1 MGTAMAKRSKVDQP
15 PESPDASDSISWQ
28 PADKGYGL
36 ALIDGKLACR
46 NPKGKTL
53 ATLPPWI
60 KESELAQ
67 QLLALS
73 EWLDEHALECLHTV
87 ERWMLRSL
95 AVPREVLHQIWPD
108 PDWRKVVENIVVAP
122 ANAKGESDLE
132 QMGLLKNVDAKKGL
146 GVVDVDGESQ
156 WLKQPLVIFPHPI
169 LIGALDD
176 LRELANDLNLEQA
189 IEQLYRPVYQVSDK
203 QRELRAIR
211 DFEGGKF
218 EQLNFAIGACRRLGY
233 PVRGGYATCRVW
245 EGKAPLEARYFVGGE
260 FPEAETET
268 GELLF
273 VGGDQQAVAMRDVG
287 PVTFSEG
294 MRMAAA
300 IYAKRQV
307 EEKSE

>member
-1 MGTAMAKRSKVDQP
+1 MVKTAKAKTTSK
-15 PESPDASDSISWQ
+15 ATSDSDSLSWQ
-28 PADKGYGL
+28 PADKDYSL
-36 ALIDGKLACR
+36 ALVDGKLVCR

-53 ATLPPWI
+53 ATLPPWL
-60 KESELAQ
+60 KESETAQ
-67 QLLALS
+67 QLMALS
-73 EWLDEHALECLHTV
+73 EWLDEHALECLLTV

-95 AVPREVLHQIWPD
+95 SVPREVLHQIWPD
-108 PDWRKVVENIVVAP
+108 PDWRKVVENLVVAP
-122 ANAKGESDLE
+122 ANTKGESDLE
-132 QMGLLKNVDAKKGL
+132 QMGLLKDVDDKKGL
-146 GVVDVDGESQ
+146 GIVDVDGESQ

-176 LRELANDLNLEQA
+176 LRELANDLNLQQA

-203 QRELRAIR
+203 QQELRAIR

-218 EQLNFAIGACRRLGY
+218 EQLNFAMGACRRLGY

-245 EGKAPLEARYFVGGE
+245 EGKAPLEARYYVGGE
-260 FPEAETET
+260 FPDAETET

-300 IYAKRQV
+300 IYAKRKV